1 MPRPNPPARRLGLL
15 MTAATLL
22 VLAAPAKA
30 QTQAQAQA
38 QPQTQTQAQPVFPS
52 KPVKIIVGFP
62 AGGPLDAH
70 ARLLADRLGQLLGQ
84 PVIVDYK
91 AGAGGTIGADF
102 VAKSDADGYTLLMAN
117 TGTMTIN
124 PVIYPKSPY
133 QTLRDFAPVARTAM
147 QPLAILVNPTVQA
160 QTWSE
165 FVALAKKNPGR
176 LNYASA
182 GNGGISHLVPE
193 MLKNATGTF
202 IVHIPYKGSAPAFTD
217 LLAGQVQMMAES
229 IPQASQYVK
238 QGKLRA
244 LAVTSR
250 ERSNAL
256 PEVPSLH
263 EAGLKDFDVVG
274 FYGVLAPVAT
284 PRPVLEKLA
293 AAFKGAL
300 ETPEI
305 RTRMVAQGADP
316 AYLGPEAFTKFL
328 DSEMPKW
335 AKAVKDSGAKLD

>member
-1 MPRPNPPARRLGLL
+1 MPFRRSLL
-15 MTAATLL
+15 ATLAATS
-22 VLAAPAKA
+22 LAALAALAPALVAA
-30 QTQAQAQA
+30 QGA
-38 QPQTQTQAQPVFPS
+38 FPN

-70 ARLLADRLGQLLGQ
+70 ARLLADRLGRELGQ
-84 PVIVDYK
+84 PIIVDYK
-91 AGAGGTIGADF
+91 AGAGGTVGADF
-102 VAKSDADGYTLLMAN
+102 VAKSDPDGYTLLLAN
-117 TGTMTIN
+117 TGTMVIN
-124 PVIYPKSPY
+124 PAVYTKIPY

-147 QPLAILVNPTVQA
+147 QPLAFVVHPGVPA
-160 QTWSE
+160 QTMPE
-165 FVALAKKNPGR
+165 FIALAKKQPGR
-176 LNYASA
+176 LNYGSA

-193 MLKNATGTF
+193 MFKAATGTF

-244 LAVTSR
+244 LAVTSK

-256 PEVPSLH
+256 PDTPTLQEV
-263 EAGLKDFDVVG
+263 GLKGFDVVG
-274 FYGVLAPVAT
+274 FYGVLAPANT
-284 PRPVLEKLA
+284 PKPVVERLA
-293 AAFKGAL
+293 AAFKATL

-316 AYLGPEAFTKFL
+316 AYLGPDDFAKYL
-328 DSEMPKW
+328 AAEMPKW
-335 AKAVKDSGAKLD
+335 AKAVKDSGARLD

>member
-1 MPRPNPPARRLGLL
+1 MTRDCRAWLL
-15 MTAATLL
+15 SAAALL
-22 VLAAPAKA
+22 VALPAEA
-30 QTQAQAQA
+30 QTA
-38 QPQTQTQAQPVFPS
+38 FPN
-52 KPVKIIVGFP
+52 KPIKIIVGFP

-84 PVIVDYK
+84 PIIVDYK
-91 AGAGGTIGADF
+91 AGAGGTVGADF

-124 PVIYPKSPY
+124 PAIYPKNPY

-147 QPLAILVNPTVQA
+147 QPLAIIVNPQVPANTLQ
-160 QTWSE
+160 E
-165 FVALAKKNPGR
+165 LVALAKKNPGK
-176 LNYASA
+176 LNYGSA

-193 MLKNATGTF
+193 MFKAATGTF

-217 LLAGQVQMMAES
+217 LLGGQVQIMAES

-250 ERSNAL
+250 ERSSAL
-256 PEVPSLH
+256 PDVPTLIES
-263 EAGLKDFDVVG
+263 GVKGFDVVG
-274 FYGVLAPVAT
+274 FYGVLAPAAT
-284 PRPVLEKLA
+284 PKPVMDKLA
-293 AAFKGAL
+293 AAFKATL
-300 ETPEI
+300 ETPDI

-316 AYLGPEAFTKFL
+316 AYLGPEAFTQYL
-328 DSEMPKW
+328 AGEMPKW
-335 AKAVKDSGAKLD
+335 AKAVKDSGARLD

>member
-1 MPRPNPPARRLGLL
+1 MIRRRHLL
-15 MTAATLL
+15 LATTAA
-22 VLAAPAKA
+22 LALPAL
-30 QTQAQAQA
+30 AQA
-38 QPQTQTQAQPVFPS
+38 PWPG

-70 ARLLADRLGQLLGQ
+70 ARQLADRLGQLLGQ

-91 AGAGGTIGADF
+91 AGAGGTVGADF
-102 VAKSDADGYTLLMAN
+102 VAKSDADGTTLLMAN
-117 TGTMTIN
+117 TGTMVIN
-124 PVIYPKSPY
+124 PAIYPKSPY
-133 QTLRDFAPVARTAM
+133 QTLRDFEPVARTAM
-147 QPLAILVNPTVQA
+147 QPLAILVNPEVPARTLQ
-160 QTWSE
+160 E

-176 LNYASA
+176 FNYGSA

-193 MLKNATGTF
+193 MFKAATGTF

-217 LLAGQVQMMAES
+217 LLGGQVQMMAES

-238 QGKLRA
+238 LGKLRA

-250 ERSNAL
+250 ERSSAL
-256 PEVPSLH
+256 PDTPTLIEC
-263 EAGLKDFDVVG
+263 GLKDFDVVG
-274 FYGVLAPVAT
+274 FYGVLAPAAT
-284 PRPVLEKLA
+284 PKPVLEKLA

-316 AYLGPEAFTKFL
+316 AFLGSEAFGRYL
-328 DSEMPKW
+328 AAQMPKW

>member
-1 MPRPNPPARRLGLL
+1 MTRRSL
-15 MTAATLL
+15 MWLAAT
-22 VLAAPAKA
+22 VAAAFALPATA
-30 QTQAQAQA
+30 QTA
-38 QPQTQTQAQPVFPS
+38 FPS
-52 KPVKIIVGFP
+52 KPVKILIGFP

-91 AGAGGTIGADF
+91 AGAGGTVGADF
-102 VAKSDADGYTLLMAN
+102 VAKSEPDGHTLLMAN
-117 TGTMTIN
+117 TGTMVIN
-124 PVIYPKSPY
+124 PAIYPKSPY

-147 QPLAILVNPTVQA
+147 QPLAIIVNPQVPANTLQ
-160 QTWSE
+160 E
-165 FVALAKKNPGR
+165 FVALAKKSPGR
-176 LNYASA
+176 LNYGSA

-193 MLKNATGTF
+193 MFKSATGTF

-256 PEVPSLH
+256 PDTPTLI
-263 EAGLKDFDVVG
+263 EAGVKGFDVVG
-274 FYGVLAPVAT
+274 FYGVLAPAGT
-284 PRPVLEKLA
+284 PKPVLDKLA
-293 AAFKGAL
+293 TAFKATL

-316 AYLGPEAFTKFL
+316 AYLGPDEFRSYLAV
-328 DSEMPKW
+328 EMPKW
-335 AKAVKDSGAKLD
+335 AKAVQDSGAKLD

>member
-1 MPRPNPPARRLGLL
+1 MIRRFLL
-15 MTAATLL
+15 
-22 VLAAPAKA
+22 LAASAALALPAMG
-30 QTQAQAQA
+30 QA
-38 QPQTQTQAQPVFPS
+38 PFPN
-52 KPVKIIVGFP
+52 KPIKIIVGFP

-70 ARLLADRLGQLLGQ
+70 ARLLADRLSQLLGQ

-91 AGAGGTIGADF
+91 AGAGGTVGADF
-102 VAKSDADGYTLLMAN
+102 VAKSDADGTTLLMAN
-117 TGTMTIN
+117 TGTMVIN
-124 PVIYPKSPY
+124 PAIYPKSPY

-147 QPLAILVNPTVQA
+147 QPLAILVNPAVPANTLQ
-160 QTWSE
+160 E
-165 FVALAKKNPGR
+165 FVALAKKNPGK
-176 LNYASA
+176 LNYGSA

-193 MLKNATGTF
+193 MFKSATGTF

-217 LLAGQVQMMAES
+217 LLGGQVQMMAES
-229 IPQASQYVK
+229 IPQASQYVR

-256 PEVPSLH
+256 PDTPTLI
-263 EAGLKDFDVVG
+263 EAGVKGFDVVG
-274 FYGVLAPVAT
+274 FYGVLAPAAT
-284 PRPVLEKLA
+284 PKPVLDKLA

-300 ETPEI
+300 ETPDI

-316 AYLGPEAFTKFL
+316 AYLGPEAFASYL
-328 DSEMPKW
+328 AAEMPKW

>member
-1 MPRPNPPARRLGLL
+1 MSRPARRTWLTGAALA
-15 MTAATLL
+15 TAALL
-22 VLAAPAKA
+22 SLPV
-30 QTQAQAQA
+30 QA
-38 QPQTQTQAQPVFPS
+38 QPAFPS
-52 KPVKIIVGFP
+52 KPIKIIVGFP

-84 PVIVDYK
+84 PIIVDYK
-91 AGAGGTIGADF
+91 AGAGGTVGADF

-124 PVIYPKSPY
+124 PAIYPKNPY

-147 QPLAILVNPTVQA
+147 QPLAIVVNPAVPVNTLQ
-160 QTWSE
+160 E
-165 FVALAKKNPGR
+165 LVALAKKNPGK
-176 LNYASA
+176 LNYGSA

-193 MLKNATGTF
+193 MFKAATGTF

-256 PEVPSLH
+256 PDTPTLI
-263 EAGLKDFDVVG
+263 EAGVKDFDVVG
-274 FYGVLAPVAT
+274 FYGVLAPAAT
-284 PRPVLEKLA
+284 PKPVMDKLA
-293 AAFKGAL
+293 AAFKATL

-305 RTRMVAQGADP
+305 RTRMVSQGADP
-316 AYLGPEAFTKFL
+316 AYLGPEAFTKYL
-328 DSEMPKW
+328 ASEMPKW
-335 AKAVKDSGAKLD
+335 AKAVKDSGARLD

>member
-1 MPRPNPPARRLGLL
+1 MNPTRRLF
-15 MTAATLL
+15 AATALALL
-22 VLAAPAKA
+22 AGPAA
-30 QTQAQAQA
+30 AQAS
-38 QPQTQTQAQPVFPS
+38 FPS

-91 AGAGGTIGADF
+91 AGAGGTVGADF

-124 PVIYPKSPY
+124 PAIYPKNPY

-147 QPLAILVNPTVQA
+147 QPLAVVVNPNVPA
-160 QTWSE
+160 QTWAE
-165 FVALAKKNPGR
+165 FMALARKSPGR
-176 LNYASA
+176 LNYGSA

-193 MLKNATGTF
+193 MIKSATGTF
-202 IVHIPYKGSAPAFTD
+202 IVHIPYRGSAPAFTD

-244 LAVTSR
+244 LAVTSK
-250 ERSNAL
+250 ERSAAL
-256 PEVPSLH
+256 PDVPSLH
-263 EAGLKDFDVVG
+263 EAGIKGFDVVG
-274 FYGVLAPVAT
+274 FYGVLAPAGT
-284 PRPVLEKLA
+284 PKPVLEKLA
-293 AAFKGAL
+293 AAFKGAMD
-300 ETPEI
+300 TPEI

-316 AYLGPEAFTKFL
+316 AYLGPDAFSAYL
-328 DSEMPKW
+328 AAEMPKW
-335 AKAVKDSGAKLD
+335 AKAVKDSGAKVD

>member
-1 MPRPNPPARRLGLL
+1 MNPRRLTLA
-15 MTAATLL
+15 TAAAAAAIASLL
-22 VLAAPAKA
+22 PLAAA
-30 QTQAQAQA
+30 AQAA
-38 QPQTQTQAQPVFPS
+38 FPS

-70 ARLLADRLGQLLGQ
+70 ARLLAERLQQQLGQ

-91 AGAGGTIGADF
+91 AGAGGTVGADF
-102 VAKSDADGYTLLMAN
+102 VAKSEPDGHTLLVAN
-117 TGTMTIN
+117 TGTLVIN
-124 PVIYPKSPY
+124 PSIYPKNPY

-147 QPLAILVNPTVQA
+147 QPLAFVVNPQVPA
-160 QTWSE
+160 ANMAE
-165 FVALAKKNPGR
+165 FIALAKKNPGKF
-176 LNYASA
+176 NYGSA

-193 MLKNATGTF
+193 MFKTATGSF

-217 LLAGQVQMMAES
+217 LLAGQVQLMAES
-229 IPQASQYVK
+229 VPQASQYVK

-250 ERSNAL
+250 ERSAAL
-256 PEVPSLH
+256 PDTPTMIES
-263 EAGLKDFDVVG
+263 GLKDFEVVG
-274 FYGVLAPVAT
+274 FYGFLAPAGT
-284 PRPVLEKLA
+284 PRPVLDKLA

-300 ETPEI
+300 DTPEI

-328 DSEMPKW
+328 AAEMPKW
-335 AKAVKDSGAKLD
+335 AKAVKDSGARLD

>member
-1 MPRPNPPARRLGLL
+1 MHPPRRLPLL
-15 MTAATLL
+15 LALSAALG
-22 VLAAPAKA
+22 VAAPAA
-30 QTQAQAQA
+30 FGQAAA
-38 QPQTQTQAQPVFPS
+38 FPN
-52 KPVKIIVGFP
+52 KPVKIIIGFP

-70 ARLLADRLGQLLGQ
+70 ARLLADRLGQALGQ

-91 AGAGGTIGADF
+91 AGAGGTVGADF
-102 VAKSDADGYTLLMAN
+102 VAKSEPDGYTLLMAN
-117 TGTMTIN
+117 TGTMVIN
-124 PVIYPKSPY
+124 PAIYPKNPY

-147 QPLAILVNPTVQA
+147 QPLAFVVNPSVPVNTIG
-160 QTWSE
+160 E
-165 FVALAKKNPGR
+165 LIALAKKQPGR
-176 LNYASA
+176 LNYGSA

-193 MLKNATGTF
+193 MFKAATGTF
-202 IVHIPYKGSAPAFTD
+202 IVHIPYRGSAPAFTD
-217 LLAGQVQMMAES
+217 LLAGQVQLMAES

-256 PEVPSLH
+256 PDTPTLI

-274 FYGVLAPVAT
+274 FYGVLAPAAT
-284 PRPVLEKLA
+284 PKPVVERLA
-293 AAFKGAL
+293 AAFKATL
-300 ETPEI
+300 ETPDI

-316 AYLGPEAFTKFL
+316 AFLGPDAFSAYL
-328 DSEMPKW
+328 RSEMPKW